1 MSLLKDYKNFTISKQ
16 EIHPEI
22 GLPIL
27 YHEDEE
33 GRDWYELQSTFN
45 ADTIKIGYNA
55 DGVIVTASKDV
66 WAIAPTG
73 LSVTETWSLP
83 DDFELGQFV
92 ISDGAIVRQMPD
104 NSEIIDAARERKRQL
119 IEEVSLEI
127 DVLKDAEELGDLTER
142 EAQRLAALKN
152 YRVELM
158 RVDIS
163 KEGEIWP
170 IKPRSIL

>member
-1 MSLLKDYKNFTISKQ
+1 MNLLKDYKNFTISKQ
-16 EIHPEI
+16 EIHPDI
-22 GLPIL
+22 GLPVI

-45 ADTIKIGYNA
+45 TDTIKIGYNA
-55 DGVIVTASKDV
+55 DGVIVTASKDA
-66 WAIAPTG
+66 WTIAPTG
-73 LSVTETWSLP
+73 LSITEVWQLP

-92 ISDGAIVRQMPD
+92 ISNGAVVRQMPD
-104 NSEIIDAARERKRQL
+104 NSEIIVAAKERKRQL

-142 EAQRLAALKN
+142 ETQRLAALKT

-163 KEGEIWP
+163 KEGEVWP